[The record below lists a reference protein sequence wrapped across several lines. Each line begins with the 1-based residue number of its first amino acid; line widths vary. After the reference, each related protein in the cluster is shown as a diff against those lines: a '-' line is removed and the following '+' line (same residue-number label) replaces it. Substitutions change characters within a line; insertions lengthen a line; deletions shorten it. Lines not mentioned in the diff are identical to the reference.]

1 MGRTFREKRM
11 AIADAIIEENHWTEE
26 EAHEKLGG
34 PSSDDVVLGEKSLA
48 KLQDFQQFINK
59 RVGRKSVPTEGR

>member
-1 MGRTFREKRM
+1 M
-11 AIADAIIEENHWTEE
+11 AIADAIIEENHWTKE

-48 KLQDFQQFINK
+48 KLKDFQEFVNK
-59 RVGRKSVPTEGR
+59 LGRP